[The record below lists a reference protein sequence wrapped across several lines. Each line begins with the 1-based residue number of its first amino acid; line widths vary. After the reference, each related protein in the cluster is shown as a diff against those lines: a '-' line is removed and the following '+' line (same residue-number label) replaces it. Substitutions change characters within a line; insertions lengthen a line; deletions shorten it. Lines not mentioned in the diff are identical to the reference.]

1 MGTMRKDHLIILPCH
16 GIWKIDST
24 TNANNY
30 GQLSDQWYLA
40 PFQLEGNDHLVFIKQ
55 SLRAIEELLYD
66 YDRSVVLFSGSQT
79 KVDAG
84 PISEAQSY
92 FVLMKKLVNSATTKD
107 GFEQL
112 THLFDKETMLSLENI
127 VKQLDLHNII
137 ANTLFSNGYINTEEY
152 ALDSFD
158 NLLYSILRFKEI
170 TECYPKSITIV
181 GFGFKE
187 ARFLNYHAMALD
199 IPKNVIRYISYDP
212 EPSNYSQEQ
221 LNKYFENLTYMERK
235 NALSLFE
242 NDWYAKKEILTKKKN
257 SRNPYKR
264 IPTYEGLKLL
274 HFNDMKSTDEEHFE
288 EYIKGKMPW
297 SCK

>member
-1 MGTMRKDHLIILPCH
+1 MPRNHLIILPCH

-24 TNANNY
+24 TCIDNC

-55 SLRAIEELLYD
+55 SLRAIEELLFNYD
-66 YDRSVVLFSGSQT
+66 NSVLLFSGSQT
-79 KVDAG
+79 KIDAG

-92 FVLMKKLVNSATTKD
+92 FILMKKLVTLATTND

-112 THLFDKETMLSLENI
+112 SLLFDKETMALLANI
-127 VKQLDLHNII
+127 IKQLGLSNITV
-137 ANTLFSNGYINTEEY
+137 NTLFSDGYINTEEY

-158 NLLYSILRFKEI
+158 NLLYSVLRFKEI
-170 TECYPKSITIV
+170 VEWYPKRITIV

-187 ARFLNYHAMALD
+187 PRFLNYHARALD
-199 IPKNVIRYISYDP
+199 IPQNIIRYISYEP

-221 LNKYFENLTYMERK
+221 LNKYFEDLIRMEKK

-242 NDWYAKKEILTKKKN
+242 NDWYAKRDILNKKKHN
-257 SRNPYKR
+257 RNPYKR
-264 IPTYEGLKLL
+264 KPNYDGLTMF
-274 HFNDMKSTDEEHFE
+274 HFNEMKSTDEEHFKA
-288 EYIKGKMPW
+288 YIKGKMPW
-297 SCK
+297 SYK

>member
-1 MGTMRKDHLIILPCH
+1 MPKDHLIILPCH

-24 TNANNY
+24 TSVNNY

-55 SLRAIEELLYD
+55 SLRAIEELLLD
-66 YDRSVVLFSGSQT
+66 YDNSVVLFSGSQT
-79 KVDAG
+79 KIDAG

-92 FVLMKKLVNSATTKD
+92 FILMKKLVNLASTKD

-112 THLFDKETMLSLENI
+112 ISLFDTETMTLLANI
-127 VKQLDLHNII
+127 VKELGLNNIT
-137 ANTLFSNGYINTEEY
+137 ASMLFSNGYINTEEY

-170 TECYPKSITIV
+170 TEWYPKHITIV

-187 ARFLNYHAMALD
+187 SRFLNYHARALD
-199 IPKNVIRYISYDP
+199 IPKDIIRYISYEP
-212 EPSNYSQEQ
+212 EPSDYSQEQ
-221 LNKYFENLTYMERK
+221 LNNYFEDLICMEKK

-242 NDWYAKKEILTKKKN
+242 NDWYAKRNILTKKKN
-257 SRNPYKR
+257 GRNPYKR
-264 IPTYEGLKLL
+264 IPTYNGLKMFHLNETTL
-274 HFNDMKSTDEEHFE
+274 TDKEHFE
-288 EYIKGKMPW
+288 KYIKGKMPW
-297 SCK
+297 SYK